1 MATALA
7 LRKLP
12 RMSVVWRN
20 TKVKPGNIGAKRKG
34 LDWARAQNV
43 CFHHLSIALHSMLI
57 LEEHP
62 WGWGMGDGGLCG
74 VGLNWFG

>member
-7 LRKLP
+7 LTKLP
-12 RMSVVWRN
+12 RMSVVWGN
-20 TKVKPGNIGAKRKG
+20 TKVKRKG

-43 CFHHLSIALHSMLI
+43 CFRHLSIALHSMLI

-62 WGWGMGDGGLCG
+62 WEMGDGGLCG
-74 VGLNWFG
+74 IGLNWFG